1 MFMLF
6 FPDFSVNLAEGA
18 GGVGFVGIDMHRGGE
33 IAAHAHDHVVK
44 INGRAVSRRTVTIPL
59 VGQTEGGGFV
69 RRQMNVAL
77 GGDDALAQ
85 A

>member
-44 INGRAVSRRTVTIPL
+44 NQRPGGVQTHRDDFL
-59 VGQTEGGGFV
+59 VGQTESGGFV

-77 GGDDALAQ
+77 GGPAQ